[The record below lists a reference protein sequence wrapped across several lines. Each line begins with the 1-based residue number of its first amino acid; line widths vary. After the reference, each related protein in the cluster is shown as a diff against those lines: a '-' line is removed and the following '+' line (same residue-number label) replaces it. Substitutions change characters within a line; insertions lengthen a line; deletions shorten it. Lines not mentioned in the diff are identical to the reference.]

1 MKVNMIFS
9 VQWTTYAVEKE
20 PEIFKVDRESNPGLC
35 DDGTDALCIKPTGEE
50 ATVSS

>member
-9 VQWTTYAVEKE
+9 VQWTTLAGEKE

-35 DDGTDALCIKPTGEE
+35 DDATDALCIEPTGEE